1 MIDETH
7 TSADPELLAY
17 IDGVLSP
24 AERQALEA
32 RLDGDPALKARLAEL
47 AAGGRPFAG
56 AYDLLL
62 RNAPRERLAG
72 APERARATF
81 AATQQ
86 VVAPPRA
93 GRKWLAPLAAAVVL
107 FLAGAAVG
115 VGFTNLLPEGEIAG
129 DDESEASTDG
139 WRAAVAEY
147 LTLYTRDTLANL
159 SDDKSQHEAEL
170 KSVGDKLALSL
181 SVDKVTL
188 AGLALKRSQIFDL
201 DGRPLA
207 QIAYLAPGDGPVA
220 FCIIADAAKDR
231 ELSFEE
237 RRGKNIVYWSKGG
250 HAFLLIGNLA
260 RSTLE
265 TLAASLAARV
275 A

>member
-1 MIDETH
+1 M
-7 TSADPELLAY
+7 
-17 IDGVLSP
+17 
-24 AERQALEA
+24 
-32 RLDGDPALKARLAEL
+32 
-47 AAGGRPFAG
+47 
-56 AYDLLL
+56 
-62 RNAPRERLAG
+62 
-72 APERARATF
+72 
-81 AATQQ
+81 
-86 VVAPPRA
+86 
-93 GRKWLAPLAAAVVL
+93 PLAAAIVL

-115 VGFTNLLPEGEIAG
+115 VGVSNLLPGTEVAGGE
-129 DDESEASTDG
+129 EPEASPDG

-159 SDDKSQHEAEL
+159 PDDKAQHEAEL
-170 KSVGDKLALSL
+170 KSVGDKLALAL

-188 AGLALKRSQIFDL
+188 AGLALKRSQVFDL

-220 FCIIADAAKDR
+220 FCIIADAAKDQQ
-231 ELSFEE
+231 LSFEE

-250 HAFLLIGNLA
+250 HAFLLIGNLP

-265 TLAASLAARV
+265 PLAASLAARV